1 MFGLGGGRHGL
12 CSAEGRH
19 RRLALLQQAQG
30 AGVDVCHGL
39 CSALI
44 LLQQAQGAGV
54 DACHGHCSAEG
65 RHRRLVLLHQAQGDG
80 VDVCHGLCSADGR
93 HRRLAL
99 LQQAQG
105 AEILHSEGGI
115 WKPAFFNQHKLEER
129 WG

>member
-44 LLQQAQGAGV
+44 
-54 DACHGHCSAEG
+54 
-65 RHRRLVLLHQAQGDG
+65 LLHQAQGDG

-115 WKPAFFNQHKLEER
+115 WKLAFFNQHKLEKR